1 MKNRKEE
8 LSKRIEKFME
18 ERINKKAIDEEL
30 IFEGCD
36 CEDCNCCNEEK
47 ELEEMKEN
55 ETLEEVEE
63 RISERIDEFMKENE
77 TLEEVE
83 ERIKEVAKKIE
94 SMEEGISIPV
104 LVNGNIERSLTD
116 KVNCNIVPVPILDL
130 AIISN
135 IGLEITDVW
144 IKKEMESLLELEIDV
159 LVPTKESDCLYKFT
173 LGELYQVGLVTIV
186 GSIKEEIEL
195 TPVEFRGLTVPV
207 DLNELHSLI

>member
-8 LSKRIEKFME
+8 LSKRIENFME
-18 ERINKKAIDEEL
+18 ERKNKKVDEEL
-30 IFEGCD
+30 VFEDCKCD
-36 CEDCNCCNEEK
+36 HCSCEDCHCCDEVK
-47 ELEEMKEN
+47 ELEETKHFTEEMIGN
-55 ETLEEVEE
+55 TETLEE
-63 RISERIDEFMKENE
+63 I
-77 TLEEVE
+77 E
-83 ERIKEVAKKIE
+83 ERIKEVAKNIE

-144 IKKEMESLLELEIDV
+144 IKKEMESLLELELDV
-159 LVPTKESDCLYKFT
+159 LLPTKEANCLYKFT

-195 TPVEFRGLTVPV
+195 TPLEFRGLTIPV
-207 DLNELHSLI
+207 DLNELNSLI

>member
-1 MKNRKEE
+1 MKNKKEE
-8 LSKRIEKFME
+8 LSERIERFMK
-18 ERINKKAIDEEL
+18 ERIDKKAVDEEL
-30 IFEGCD
+30 IFEDCNCEHCS

-47 ELEEMKEN
+47 ELEEM
-55 ETLEEVEE
+55 
-63 RISERIDEFMKENE
+63 IENE

-83 ERIKEVAKKIE
+83 ERIKEVAKEIE
-94 SMEEGISIPV
+94 SIEEGIAIPV
-104 LVNGNIERSLTD
+104 LVNGNIERSLID

-135 IGLEITDVW
+135 IGLEIIDVG

-159 LVPTKESDCLYKFT
+159 LVPTKEANCFYKFT

-195 TPVEFRGLTVPV
+195 TPIEFRGLTVPV
-207 DLNELHSLI
+207 DLNELHSLL

>member
-1 MKNRKEE
+1 MKNKKEE
-8 LSKRIEKFME
+8 LSERIERFMK
-18 ERINKKAIDEEL
+18 ERIDKKAVDEEL
-30 IFEGCD
+30 IFEHCNCEHCS

-47 ELEEMKEN
+47 ELEEM
-55 ETLEEVEE
+55 
-63 RISERIDEFMKENE
+63 IENE

-83 ERIKEVAKKIE
+83 ERIKEVAKEIE
-94 SMEEGISIPV
+94 SIEEGITIPV
-104 LVNGNIERSLTD
+104 LVNGNIERSLID

-135 IGLEITDVW
+135 IGLEIIDVG

-159 LVPTKESDCLYKFT
+159 LVPTKEANCFYKFT

-195 TPVEFRGLTVPV
+195 TPIEFRGLTVPV
-207 DLNELHSLI
+207 DLNELHSLL

>member
-1 MKNRKEE
+1 MK
-8 LSKRIEKFME
+8 
-18 ERINKKAIDEEL
+18 ERIDKKAVDEEL
-30 IFEGCD
+30 IFEDCNCEHCS

-47 ELEEMKEN
+47 ELEEM
-55 ETLEEVEE
+55 
-63 RISERIDEFMKENE
+63 IENE

-83 ERIKEVAKKIE
+83 ERIKEVAKEIE
-94 SMEEGISIPV
+94 SIEEGISIPV
-104 LVNGNIERSLTD
+104 LVNGNIERSLID

-135 IGLEITDVW
+135 IGLEIIDVG

-159 LVPTKESDCLYKFT
+159 LVPTNEANCFYKFT

-195 TPVEFRGLTVPV
+195 TPIEFRGLTVPV
-207 DLNELHSLI
+207 DLNELHSLL

>member
-1 MKNRKEE
+1 MKNKKEE
-8 LSKRIEKFME
+8 LSERIERFMK
-18 ERINKKAIDEEL
+18 ERIDKKAVDEEL
-30 IFEGCD
+30 IFEHCS

-47 ELEEMKEN
+47 ELEEM
-55 ETLEEVEE
+55 
-63 RISERIDEFMKENE
+63 IENE

-83 ERIKEVAKKIE
+83 ERIKEVAKGIE
-94 SMEEGISIPV
+94 AMEEGISIPV
-104 LVNGNIERSLTD
+104 LVNGNIERSLID

-135 IGLEITDVW
+135 IGLEIIDVG

-159 LVPTKESDCLYKFT
+159 LVPTKEANCFYKFT

-195 TPVEFRGLTVPV
+195 TPIEFRGLTVPV
-207 DLNELHSLI
+207 DLNELHSLL

>member
-1 MKNRKEE
+1 MKNKKEE
-8 LSKRIEKFME
+8 LSERIERFMK
-18 ERINKKAIDEEL
+18 ERIDKKAVDEEL
-30 IFEGCD
+30 IFEHCS

-47 ELEEMKEN
+47 ELEEM
-55 ETLEEVEE
+55 
-63 RISERIDEFMKENE
+63 IENE

-83 ERIKEVAKKIE
+83 ERIKEVAKEIE
-94 SMEEGISIPV
+94 AMEEGISIPV
-104 LVNGNIERSLTD
+104 LVNGNIERSLID

-135 IGLEITDVW
+135 IGLEIIDVG

-159 LVPTKESDCLYKFT
+159 LVPTKEANCFYKFT

-195 TPVEFRGLTVPV
+195 TPIEFRGLTVPV
-207 DLNELHSLI
+207 DLNELHSLL